1 MATIVTAFFDINREQ
16 NGDGRKVAEYMEWM
30 KKTLQLNCHIYIV
43 TEKKF
48 IPFILEH
55 RPLNYPM
62 VIKEQTLEECKYYKY
77 YEQMSRILKSDEYKS
92 KIQHPTRV
100 ECILPEYNLI
110 QYSKLGWLEDA
121 IEEDPFH
128 SQSFFWVDMGISRF
142 FLDVDVSNPYPGQCV
157 HTTDRFIIQRR
168 HDLLH
173 YPIDEEFAWKSDN
186 LLKGTMFGGDK
197 EVVRNVSKELE
208 HVFVMML
215 ENGCVNNEQVG
226 LTLVWK
232 QHPEW
237 FQLVDDYPGVHLI
250 LFKLLSQ

>member
-1 MATIVTAFFDINREQ
+1 MTAFFDINREQ
-16 NGDGRKVAEYMEWM
+16 NGDGRKLAEYMEWM
-30 KKTLQLNCHIYIV
+30 KKTLQINCHIYIV

-48 IPFILEH
+48 IPFILQH

-62 VIKEQTLEECKYYKY
+62 VIKEQTLQDCKYYKY
-77 YEQMSRILKSDEYKS
+77 YEQMSRVLKSDEYKS

-128 SQSFFWVDMGISRF
+128 THSFFWVDMGISRF
-142 FLDVDVSNPYPGQCV
+142 FLDVDISKPYPGECV
-157 HTTDRFIIQRR
+157 HTTDRFIIQQR

-208 HVFVMML
+208 HVFKTQMIDK
-215 ENGCVNNEQVG
+215 GIVNNEQVG
-226 LTLVWK
+226 LALVWK

-237 FQLVDDYPGVHLI
+237 FHLVDDYPGVHLI

>member
-1 MATIVTAFFDINREQ
+1 VTAFFDINREQ
-16 NGDGRKVAEYMEWM
+16 NGDGRKLAEYMEWM
-30 KKTLQLNCHIYIV
+30 KKTLQINCHIYIV

-48 IPFILEH
+48 IPFILQH

-62 VIKEQTLEECKYYKY
+62 VIKEQTLQDCKYYKY
-77 YEQMSRILKSDEYKS
+77 YEQMSRVLKSDEYKS

-128 SQSFFWVDMGISRF
+128 THSFFWVDMGISRF
-142 FLDVDVSNPYPGQCV
+142 FLDVDISKPYPGECV
-157 HTTDRFIIQRR
+157 HTTDRFIIQQR

-208 HVFVMML
+208 HVFKTQMIDK
-215 ENGCVNNEQVG
+215 GIVNNEQVG
-226 LTLVWK
+226 LALVWK

-237 FQLVDDYPGVHLI
+237 FHLVDDYPGVHLI